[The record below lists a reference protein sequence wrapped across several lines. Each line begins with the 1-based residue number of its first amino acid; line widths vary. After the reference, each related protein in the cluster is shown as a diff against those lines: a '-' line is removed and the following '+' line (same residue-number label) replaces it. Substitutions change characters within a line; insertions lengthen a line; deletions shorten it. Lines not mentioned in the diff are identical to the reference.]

1 MIVVSCFIVCKHS
14 CTSSFF
20 LIKKCLLKCPVQYF
34 LCFYCPFN
42 LVLVIIFW
50 FFVSNLHK
58 KLFAFAWRFF
68 FSGVGMSVHT
78 APPHCSVCSR
88 RLISSC
94 HREVVIPPWC
104 LIKGDK
110 EEERSDFGRCGFIRH
125 GRFSCH
131 SQENKA
137 KEKAA
142 CG

>member
-68 FSGVGMSVHT
+68 LSGIGMSVHT
-78 APPHCSVCSR
+78 APPHYSVCSPYSGLQQKNGCR
-88 RLISSC
+88 SHWYKNVCMYLIL
-94 HREVVIPPWC
+94 IPTYNYDSFRWRQTET
-104 LIKGDK
+104 L
-110 EEERSDFGRCGFIRH
+110 STSF
-125 GRFSCH
+125 FS
-131 SQENKA
+131 
-137 KEKAA
+137 
-142 CG
+142 